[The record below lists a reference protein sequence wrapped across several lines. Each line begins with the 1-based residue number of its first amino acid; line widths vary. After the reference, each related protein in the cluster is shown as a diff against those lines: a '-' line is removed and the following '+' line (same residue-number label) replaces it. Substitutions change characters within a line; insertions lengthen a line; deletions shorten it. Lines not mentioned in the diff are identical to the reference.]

1 MQVQSAHATCCTQT
15 VDARWQQLCSRNAD
29 VFEEPA
35 TPKSREIKHRIDLLN
50 PDAPIKHHVQYRMS
64 QSELDEV
71 RK

>member
-1 MQVQSAHATCCTQT
+1 MLWGRGVWGPLLASP
-15 VDARWQQLCSRNAD
+15 L
-29 VFEEPA
+29 
-35 TPKSREIKHRIDLLN
+35 TPKAREIKHRIDLLN